1 VPTGT
6 ESSAGVIAIDSST
19 AAVTVN
25 VVVPVTLL
33 IPAVIVV
40 VPGIKVV
47 ANPPAI
53 IVATA
58 GFDEVQVAVLV
69 KG

>member
-1 VPTGT
+1 M
-6 ESSAGVIAIDSST
+6 AIDSST

-25 VVVPVTLL
+25 VVVPVTPLR
-33 IPAVIVV
+33 PAVIVV
-40 VPGIKVV
+40 VPWVKVV

-58 GFDEVQVAVLV
+58 VFDEVQVAVLV
-69 KG
+69 KD